1 MGLAVLLPV
10 IMGLGI
16 QLARRAR
23 RKAVTRI

>member
-16 QLARRAR
+16 QLARRAW
-23 RKAVTRI
+23 RKAMRRI